1 MQIASIHDLKHLLP
15 ASNYL
20 VSGQN
25 YQSDDLRPVDV
36 TSPDHMSLHGIY
48 LTRPENVGYAIWSAA
63 INKRILAQSDI
74 EYHPPQAEDDL
85 VGRADVYSTAVEETE
100 LLLKRA
106 FLYFFDLTP
115 DLSIVD
121 IAQWSP
127 VGKYKALRSLG
138 FELREIERDGS
149 LVKVFALNRA
159 LSLLIRVNEWQLV
172 AINLPMVP
180 VFVAE
185 LLPSFM
191 AELSERV
198 NILSC
203 QPRGVIDLASAISPS
218 TPAT

>member
-15 ASNYL
+15 ANDYL

-48 LTRPENVGYAIWSAA
+48 LTRPENIGHAVWSAA
-63 INKRILAQSDI
+63 IDRRTLARPDL
-74 EYHPPQAEDDL
+74 EYHSPQAKDDL
-85 VGRADVYSTAVEETE
+85 VGCADVYSTVAEEAE
-100 LLLKRA
+100 LLLERA
-106 FLYFFDLTP
+106 FLYFLDPIP

-127 VGKYKALRSLG
+127 IGKYKALRSLG
-138 FELREIERDGS
+138 FELSEIEHNGR

-180 VFVAE
+180 VIVAE

-191 AELSERV
+191 AELRERI
-198 NILSC
+198 NILSS
-203 QPRGVIDLASAISPS
+203 QPESFANQNPAMSPS
-218 TPAT
+218 TPAA